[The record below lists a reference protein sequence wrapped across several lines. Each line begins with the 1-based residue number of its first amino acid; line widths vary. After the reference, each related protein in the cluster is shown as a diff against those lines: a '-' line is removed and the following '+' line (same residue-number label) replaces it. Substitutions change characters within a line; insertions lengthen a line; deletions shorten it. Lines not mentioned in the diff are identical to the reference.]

1 MAHFAELESKTDP
14 TGFTSDTHL
23 IVKQVTVVANDVE
36 TAAGPLGENDCHVD
50 GETWCKNFFNKPDTE
65 FKQTSY
71 NHKFRKQYAGIDM
84 VYDAS
89 KNKFLL
95 KQPYASWSLD
105 GSDDW
110 QAPVTYPSVTTY
122 DHPSETY
129 SQSEVD
135 ADVYPDG
142 HAKAGQRIGTF
153 SVGDPKECLYFI
165 TWDEDNL
172 RWIADDQKDPIGKHR
187 WDADNT
193 KWVSL

>member
-23 IVKQVTVVANDVE
+23 VVKNVTVVANDVE
-36 TAAGPLGENDCHVD
+36 TAAGPLGENDMHVD
-50 GETWCKNFFNKPDTE
+50 GETWCVNFFGGGT

-71 NHKFRKQYAGIDM
+71 NHNFRKQYAGKGF
-84 VYDAS
+84 VYNAS

-95 KQPYASWSLD
+95 QQPYASWSLD

-110 QAPVTYPSVTTY
+110 QAPVTYPNG
-122 DHPSETY
+122 D
-129 SQSEVD
+129 QSG
-135 ADVYPDG
+135 Y
-142 HAKAGQRIGTF
+142 Q
-153 SVGDPKECLYFI
+153 I

-172 RWIADDQKDPIGKHR
+172 RWLGTKISDNSKHR

-193 KWVSL
+193 QWVSV